1 MAHRKSPVA
10 KIVNQYFASLGK
22 VLAKPFQN
30 VSTVFT
36 SSTPPFEF
44 HLYNVNV
51 NFVRNAHKSLKS
63 NEAVGHRIECPVTSG
78 NLTGYSRIR
87 TTIWSLKYGGIIR
100 LRRLSQ
106 FFVSDCEILVTKS
119 QWVPLEYLYQE
130 TSNSRSYL
138 RLMPAYQILLDFSR

>member
-1 MAHRKSPVA
+1 MIEDAKGDSCEMRTGTPGTKKSTVSSIFENGKWHIENLSVA

-78 NLTGYSRIR
+78 NLTG
-87 TTIWSLKYGGIIR
+87 
-100 LRRLSQ
+100 
-106 FFVSDCEILVTKS
+106 
-119 QWVPLEYLYQE
+119 
-130 TSNSRSYL
+130 
-138 RLMPAYQILLDFSR
+138 

>member
-1 MAHRKSPVA
+1 MWRAIKQVLPGTKKSTVFSIFENGKEHTENLSVG
-10 KIVNQYFASLGK
+10 KIMNQYFVSVGR
-22 VLAKPFQN
+22 VLAKPSQN

-100 LRRLSQ
+100 LKRL
-106 FFVSDCEILVTKS
+106 
-119 QWVPLEYLYQE
+119 
-130 TSNSRSYL
+130 
-138 RLMPAYQILLDFSR
+138 